1 MKLLNRIITVI
12 LMLLPCS
19 FTLEAMAQ
27 MQDAYDQEKQLIT
40 KVKRAPDVY
49 VFAEA
54 TCKTEEEAM
63 AVAEDLFYQNVNEYV
78 ASEKKMHG
86 AQDVVI
92 NDLKTSQ
99 NSVTMPRGSNMH
111 RVFMYVKKSDIL
123 AVKNPI
129 VMSER
134 IKQMTDEEKAK
145 QEATQKAKQEE
156 EKRISAEAEARV
168 RAEYAAK
175 QKAEEEAKAKKAAE
189 LAQRAMEDSIVK
201 ALAAQNFPQ
210 AATKLAEAKNIT
222 QLNTMLK
229 QMKQSGEVKEYAKY
243 KDIAVKSDWYFVLYD
258 ATGKVKALLTDGDER
273 LNVVTGHA
281 DSLKNYPQHA
291 ALGVKFRK

>member
-1 MKLLNRIITVI
+1 MKLLNKI
-12 LMLLPCS
+12 MLLLLALTP
-19 FTLEAMAQ
+19 FATTMEVKA
-27 MQDAYDQEKQLIT
+27 QDAYAQEKELIT
-40 KVKRAPDVY
+40 KVKRAPDTY

-54 TCKTEEEAM
+54 TAKTEEEAQ
-63 AVAEDLFYQNVNEYV
+63 AIAEDLFYQNVNEYV
-78 ASEKKMHG
+78 ASEKKMQG
-86 AQDVVI
+86 AADVVI
-92 NDLKTSQ
+92 NDAKALQ

-111 RVFMYVKKSDIL
+111 RVFIYVKKTDIL

-134 IKQMTDEEKAK
+134 LKQMTNEEKAK
-145 QEATQKAKQEE
+145 QEAKQKAKQEE
-156 EKRISAEAEARV
+156 EKRISAEAEAKV
-168 RAEYAAK
+168 RAEYTAK
-175 QKAEEEAKAKKAAE
+175 QKAAEEAKAKKAAE

-201 ALAAQNFPQ
+201 ALAAQDFPE

-229 QMKQSGEVKEYAKY
+229 QMKQKGEVKEYAKY

-258 ATGKVKALLTDGDER
+258 ATGKVKAVLTDGDER
-273 LNVVTGHA
+273 MNVMTGHA

-291 ALGVKFRK
+291 AVGVKFRK

>member
-1 MKLLNRIITVI
+1 MKLLNRIIAVI

-19 FTLEAMAQ
+19 FPLDTMAQ
-27 MQDAYDQEKQLIT
+27 MQDAYDQEKKLIT
-40 KVKRAPDVY
+40 KVKRAPETY

-134 IKQMTDEEKAK
+134 IKQMAADEK
-145 QEATQKAKQEE
+145 KQEE
-156 EKRISAEAEARV
+156 ADQKAELEKNEQIQADAEAKV
-168 RAEYAAK
+168 RAEYEAK
-175 QKAEEEAKAKKAAE
+175 EKAKAEEEIATKMQQEK
-189 LAQRAMEDSIVK
+189 EDSI
-201 ALAAQNFPQ
+201 LAALKKQNFPE
-210 AATKLAEAKNIT
+210 AATKLAEVKDVT
-222 QLNTMLK
+222 QLNAELK
-229 QMKQSGEVKEYAKY
+229 KMKQAGTVIAYAKY
-243 KDIAVKSDWYFVLYD
+243 KDIPVKTEWYFVLYD
-258 ATGKVKALLTDGDER
+258 ATGAIKALLTDGDER
-273 LNVVTGHA
+273 LNVMTGRP
-281 DSLKNYPQHA
+281 DSLKNYPRHA
-291 ALGVKFRK
+291 AVGVKFKK